1 MSTLSLPADTFN
13 LFPLDPT
20 NHVMQFARMP
30 MTTFVVQD
38 VNLPGV
44 SAKTASFAA
53 PGMNIHALPDRLVF
67 DPLNVTFMMDENM
80 SAWREL
86 FSWLQGMTGGHD
98 RSEIVAEF
106 IEGQLN
112 YVWADKPQHQL
123 DLAAR
128 TTAALTII
136 NPVKIPML
144 RVLFHNLYITSL
156 GPLQFSTR
164 EQDTIT
170 STLSCTATFDYD
182 YYAVVEYRRT

>member
-1 MSTLSLPADTFN
+1 MSTLSLPSDTFN

-30 MTTFVVQD
+30 STTFVLQD

-44 SAKTASFAA
+44 NAQTAKIAA
-53 PGMNIHALPDRLVF
+53 PGLTFHAIPDRLVF
-67 DPLNVTFMMDENM
+67 DQLQVTFMMDENM
-80 SAWREL
+80 GAWREL
-86 FSWLQGMTGGHD
+86 FSWLQGMTGSHD

-106 IEGQLN
+106 IEGQMN
-112 YVWADKPQHQL
+112 YVWQDNPQNQH
-123 DLAAR
+123 DLASR

-136 NPVKIPML
+136 NPAKIPML

-164 EQDTIT
+164 DTDTIA
-170 STLSCTATFDYD
+170 STLACTATFNYD
-182 YYAVVEYRRT
+182 YYAVVEYRRG

>member
-1 MSTLSLPADTFN
+1 MSNLSLPSDTFN

-30 MTTFVVQD
+30 MTTFVAQD

-44 SAKTASFAA
+44 SAKTAQILV
-53 PGMNIHALPDRLVF
+53 PGLNIHAVPDRLVF
-67 DPLNVTFMMDENM
+67 DQLSVTFMMDETM

-86 FSWLQGMTGGHD
+86 FSWLQGMTGGQD
-98 RSEIVAEF
+98 RSAIVAEF

-112 YVWADKPQHQL
+112 YIWAAKPDDQH
-123 DLAAR
+123 DLASR

-136 NPVKIPML
+136 NPAKIPML

-156 GPLQFSTR
+156 SPIQFSTR
-164 EQDTIT
+164 EQDTIN
-170 STLSCTATFDYD
+170 STLTCSATFEYD
-182 YYAVVEYRRT
+182 YYAVVEYRRN